1 MNATKLFIAAVTCW
15 AWATAFFAH
24 ERECVANAALPMSRG
39 RLSK

>member
-24 ERECVANAALPMSRG
+24 ERECVAVAAVPMRWGWLPT
-39 RLSK
+39 